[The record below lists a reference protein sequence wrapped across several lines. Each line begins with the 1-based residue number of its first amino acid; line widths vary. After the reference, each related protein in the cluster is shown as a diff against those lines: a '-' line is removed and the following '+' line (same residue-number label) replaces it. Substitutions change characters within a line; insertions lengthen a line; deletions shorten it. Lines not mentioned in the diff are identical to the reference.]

1 VGSFNVSEKAWKKV
15 RDLLPSDQ
23 LPHAGRPP
31 RPNRDVLNAVLWVV
45 KTGAPWRK
53 LPKRYGPW
61 STIYTRFRVWEDAG
75 VLEEIYEILDVN
87 AYIKELSADTTN
99 ARAQQRAASAEK
111 GRERRK
117 KAESRRTSGM
127 RKETE
132 TALISDG
139 QRTLPKPHAIDY
151 LNSDFLHL

>member
-61 STIYTRFRVWEDAG
+61 STIYTRFRAWEDAG

-87 AYIKELSADTTN
+87 AYIQELSADTTN

-127 RKETE
+127 EEGTE
-132 TALISDG
+132 AALTGVGERIPAKSN
-139 QRTLPKPHAIDY
+139 TIDY